1 MSIKMKIYVEKEKK
15 NLEIDSKNAKDG
27 RELLEQLKINPATII
42 LVKNNEVV
50 LEDEV
55 LEDTDE
61 IKILSVI
68 SGG

>member
-1 MSIKMKIYVEKEKK
+1 MKVYVEKEDK
-15 NLEIDSKNAKDG
+15 
-27 RELLEQLKINPATII
+27 LLELKLSELKGINNIKGLLDNLTINPSTV
-42 LVKNNEVV
+42 LTVKNNEVV
-50 LEDEV
+50 LEDEL